1 MARVTPII
9 NSFTGG
15 ELSPKMFGR
24 TDLEIYKKGLADS
37 LNMLVWS
44 YGGITRR
51 QGSYYVTSTK
61 TQAEES
67 RLIKFRQ
74 STDQAY
80 VLEFGKEYIR
90 FYMDGGQILSGA
102 TAYEIATPY
111 AATELGDIQVAQS
124 ADTMYITH
132 PSYKTRKL
140 TRSGHTSW
148 TLVEAPFVWEPFL
161 DTNTTTTTITPSAV
175 TGSGV
180 TLTSSTSGVFSSGH
194 VGSFWAIK
202 GNRKTEDS
210 LASVTS
216 GTAETIEDGES
227 LICSLNGTW
236 VGILILQRSYDE
248 GTTWLDY
255 AAYTV
260 NTAFEIVGLD
270 ETIQYRWN
278 MSAYTSGTAVVAL
291 SKPDSP
297 GYVEVESNVY
307 ETAEY
312 ASGSTLTFTSGSI
325 IDSASGFIT
334 AGFTSG
340 DVTVSGATTSGND
353 GVFGCTLVTADVLT
367 FASGSFTAEV
377 GVSGTT
383 LSETLATIDTTQVN
397 CTVIEELPS
406 TDATIKWAEGA
417 WSEVQ
422 GYPQAITFFEQRLV
436 FAGTTGRPQRV
447 WASESGDF
455 ESFKGGTNDSD
466 AWNFTIASNEVN
478 TIEWILSGE
487 KLFLGSAGGIWV
499 VGSSGGAVTATNIE
513 VNQQTIEGT
522 TSIQPIKIGKS
533 VIYIQDK
540 GKKVLAMTY
549 SFEKDAYQAVEISKV
564 AEHLF
569 ADGITAMAYQAQP
582 EPYIWWVVGGNLVS
596 CAYDQLNKVNAYT
609 YHEITGTVE
618 SIAVIP
624 GDDRDE
630 LWMIANRTINSGTT
644 RYVEQFQTSDWGDV
658 EDSIFMDSALT
669 YSGAATTTLSGFSHL
684 EGETVSILA
693 DGSAHPTAVVT
704 SGLVTLERSATK
716 AQVGLGYL
724 SWIKT
729 LRLESGAQAGTSQSK
744 RKNIFKVNARF
755 HKTLGAKLGYSL
767 SKLDPFLFRDADD
780 PMDSAPPLFSG
791 DKELPF
797 NQGSNRDGQMYIVQE
812 QPLPFSILAIMPTV
826 YTSDF

>member
-297 GYVEVESNVY
+297 GYLE
-307 ETAEY
+307 
-312 ASGSTLTFTSGSI
+312 
-325 IDSASGFIT
+325 
-334 AGFTSG
+334 
-340 DVTVSGATTSGND
+340 
-353 GVFGCTLVTADVLT
+353 VTAYTSTTVLT
-367 FASGSFTAEV
+367 G
-377 GVSGTT
+377 
-383 LSETLATIDTTQVN
+383 
-397 CTVIEELPS
+397 TVIEELPS